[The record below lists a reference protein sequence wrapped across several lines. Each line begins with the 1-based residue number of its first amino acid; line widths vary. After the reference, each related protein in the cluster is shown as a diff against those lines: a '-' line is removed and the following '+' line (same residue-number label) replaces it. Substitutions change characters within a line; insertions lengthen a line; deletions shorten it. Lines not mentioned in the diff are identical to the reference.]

1 MEAKKFPAM
10 ARVGMTSRLAGPARD
25 QISQLRFQFRFQ
37 FRSQFRSQ
45 FPFLL
50 CTRFFASLNAIC
62 ERFKEANRRHD
73 EGYVISNL

>member
-1 MEAKKFPAM
+1 MRSEHGSQKFPAM
-10 ARVGMTSRLAGPARD
+10 AVVGMNGRLAGPARD
-25 QISQLRFQFRFQ
+25 EIFQVRFQVRSQLRFQFG
-37 FRSQFRSQ
+37 S
-45 FPFLL
+45 LL

>member
-1 MEAKKFPAM
+1 MRSEHGSQKFPAM
-10 ARVGMTSRLAGPARD
+10 AVVGMNGRLAGPARD
-25 QISQLRFQFRFQ
+25 EISQFRFQ
-37 FRSQFRSQ
+37 FG
-45 FPFLL
+45 FLL

>member
-1 MEAKKFPAM
+1 MRSEHGSQKFPAM
-10 ARVGMTSRLAGPARD
+10 AVVGMNGRLAGPARD
-25 QISQLRFQFRFQ
+25 EK
-37 FRSQFRSQ
+37 SQFRSQ
-45 FPFLL
+45 LRSQLGFLL

>member
-1 MEAKKFPAM
+1 MRSEHGSQKFPAM
-10 ARVGMTSRLAGPARD
+10 AEVGMNGRLAGPARD
-25 QISQLRFQFRFQ
+25 EKFQFPSQLP
-37 FRSQFRSQ
+37 SQ

-73 EGYVISNL
+73 EDDVISNL